1 MFLENLGHN
10 WDSRVDRVGDNK
22 DKSLRS
28 SNSNSGCKVP
38 DDSRI
43 DLIRRS
49 AISFFGE
56 CHTTADLE

>member
-10 WDSRVDRVGDNK
+10 WDSRVDRVGNNK
-22 DKSLRS
+22 DESFGS
-28 SNSNSGCKVP
+28 SDSNSCCKVP
-38 DDSRI
+38 DNSRI

-56 CHTTADLE
+56 HHTTADLE